1 MICTMSVSEIGP
13 IERMSM
19 FTRTVVSSPEKN
31 GVSASGDVGLLR
43 HVCHGHKRLHIFAK
57 GFAVVAS

>member
-19 FTRTVVSSPEKN
+19 FTRTVVSSPEKS
-31 GVSASGDVGLLR
+31 GVSSSGDVGLLR
-43 HVCHGHKRLHIFAK
+43 HVRQCHKRLQTFAK
-57 GFAVVAS
+57 GFAIAAS